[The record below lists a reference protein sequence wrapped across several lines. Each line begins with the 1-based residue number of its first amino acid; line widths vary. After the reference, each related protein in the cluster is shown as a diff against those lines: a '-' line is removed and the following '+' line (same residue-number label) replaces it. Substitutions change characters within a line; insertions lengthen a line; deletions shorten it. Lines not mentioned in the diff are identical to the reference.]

1 VKPRAL
7 TVALLLAVS
16 LSLPAAEITLKV
28 QGVDSQQ
35 PIPPGVVGWGAMW
48 KRQMLWPAPPA
59 VMDDAQHQAYIRQ
72 LGLRNL
78 PKVKAADMRNI
89 SWPWGVSFS
98 TWGVNW
104 ENSAKPWSQ
113 RVADCARILNRTSP
127 WCEKSVVGVG
137 DLMELADLWELEA
150 LTVAVPLAV
159 IDGRRTRWGPGFFD
173 QTFSDP
179 TIEQIADHGYRLIQ
193 YMKQHPGWQRL
204 QRVYLSAGTE
214 WRHYKLRNPSSAVL
228 SYAKLLRRL
237 REKIADSKVII
248 VGSASD
254 STDIPGIKHQQA
266 ISWNRYLYRELHKVP
281 GIALDLHRYRGMIGT
296 QADSSGRT
304 PLNEQNIAVM
314 LATGVGQRRYLT
326 VKPADWGES
335 GEAMPTVLLENAIH
349 GHMADHSTRSSEPI
363 PWPVALAHADLLR
376 EALASDAQTFLGW
389 TWFPEDLPEE
399 WPHGALKPDGRLSQ
413 PARVQAFLSRYHRG
427 KRLKLALNDDSAV
440 RANAVLSNE
449 GRLALYGGNF
459 SQQAN
464 RLRIELPNLKKQAGS
479 LEIMD
484 ATGIRKQTLT
494 LPASVSLAPLVLW
507 RWRAN

>member
-1 VKPRAL
+1 MKLKILSA
-7 TVALLLAVS
+7 ALLFVTHLNIYAADITIQVS
-16 LSLPAAEITLKV
+16 
-28 QGVDSQQ
+28 DSEVLQ

-48 KRQMLWPAPPA
+48 KQKMLWPAPPA
-59 VMDDAQHQAYIRQ
+59 SMTDQQHQAYIRQ

-78 PKVKAADMRNI
+78 SQVQAADMRNI

-127 WCEKSVVGVG
+127 WCEKTVVGVG
-137 DLMELADLWELEA
+137 DLMALADIWQLEA

-173 QTFSDP
+173 QTFSDH
-179 TIEQIADHGYRLIQ
+179 TIEQIADHGYRLVEL
-193 YMKQHPGWQRL
+193 MKQQPGWKRL

-214 WRHYKLRNPSSAVL
+214 WRHYRLRNPSSAVL

-266 ISWNRYLYRELHKVP
+266 ISWNRYLYRELHNVP

-296 QADSSGRT
+296 QADSNGRT
-304 PLNEQNIAVM
+304 PLNFHNVEAM
-314 LATGVGQRRYLT
+314 LATGAGQRQYLT

-335 GEAMPTVLLENAIH
+335 GPTMPTVLLENAIH
-349 GHMADHSTRSSEPI
+349 GRMADHSTHSSQPI
-363 PWPVALAHADLLR
+363 PWPVAMAHADLVR
-376 EALASDAQTFLGW
+376 EALASEALTFLGW

-399 WPHGALKPDGRLSQ
+399 WPHGALRPDGRLSA
-413 PARVQAFLSRYHRG
+413 PARAQGFLSHYHRG
-427 KRLKLALNDDSAV
+427 NRVNLTISDESAI
-440 RANAVLSNE
+440 RANAVV
-449 GRLALYGGNF
+449 GAKGKLALYGGNF

-464 RLRIELPNLKKQAGS
+464 RLRIGLLHKGKVAGS
-479 LEIMD
+479 LELMS
-484 ATGIRKQTLT
+484 AAGIHQQSLT
-494 LPASVSLAPLVLW
+494 LPATISLPSLTLW
-507 RWRAN
+507 RWQAR